1 MKTLKDKET
10 EWFFLLK
17 SDEGLNNEV
26 ITGFYSQDVKEHML
40 DFNIFSETILKE
52 NSIMGLSDED
62 KEIILRIMDKYNIEP
77 VERKTNPYKHILY
90 VHKKI
95 FGDFEK

>member
-1 MKTLKDKET
+1 MNTLKDKKQNGYDEDGVNVIIQ
-10 EWFFLLK
+10 FFK
-17 SDEGLNNEV
+17 NE
-26 ITGFYSQDVKEHML
+26 DVKEHML

-52 NSIMGLSDED
+52 NSIMGLSDEY